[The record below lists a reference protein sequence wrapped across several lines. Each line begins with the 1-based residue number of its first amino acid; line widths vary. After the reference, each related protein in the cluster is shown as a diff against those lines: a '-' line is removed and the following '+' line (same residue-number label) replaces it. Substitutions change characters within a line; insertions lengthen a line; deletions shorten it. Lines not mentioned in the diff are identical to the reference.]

1 MLKERVRAFLTPSV
15 LTLVAFFAADL
26 AAQSGEGGQLFGD
39 WVVHCDTQSARQSS
53 CKMSQM
59 AVVETTSE
67 PLLRI
72 NIRYQPGIE
81 NMLIQFVVPLGVS
94 LKHTPQ
100 LYLDRRPA
108 GPVALDMCLQDG
120 CYSTF
125 NLNTDLLER
134 LLSMYE
140 GELKLHAGNGEA
152 VQIPISGNGSRAAF
166 SAMQTMAR
174 ALAKTS
180 TP

>member
-1 MLKERVRAFLTPSV
+1 MLKERVRAFLTLSV
-15 LTLVAFFAADL
+15 LTLATFFAAEL

-39 WVVHCDTQSARQSS
+39 WVVHCDTQSTQQTN

-59 AVVETTSE
+59 AVIETTSE

-72 NIRYQPGIE
+72 NIRYQPAVE
-81 NMLIQFVVPLGVS
+81 DMLIQFVVPLGVS

-100 LYLDRRPA
+100 LSFDQKPA

-125 NLNTDLLER
+125 NLDSDLLER
-134 LLSMYE
+134 LLSMYK

-152 VQIPISGNGSRAAF
+152 VEIPISGNGSRAAF
-166 SAMQTMAR
+166 NAMQTMAR